1 MRSRTLYLASGSP
14 RRLQLLREGG
24 FEPVVLRTGVDDG
37 GLRSGGVPPEEW
49 AGALAYLKAKAGL
62 EHLLGS
68 GKVGG
73 DEFVVLGAD
82 TLIVKDGD
90 VIGQARDRGHA
101 ESILRRLEGGSH
113 RVVTGVSLLSGV
125 DRRVLTDVAEVRLGG
140 LGEERIREYVDS
152 GSWRGKAGAYN
163 LSERLEAGWPI
174 EYEGDPTTVMGLP
187 MRLLSALLE
196 ELLGVERL
204 SAQG

>member
-1 MRSRTLYLASGSP
+1 MRVRTLYLASGSP

-37 GLRSGGVPPEEW
+37 GLRSGGVAPEEW
-49 AGALAYLKAKAGL
+49 AGALAYLKAKAGM

-68 GKVGG
+68 GMVAGHK
-73 DEFVVLGAD
+73 FVVLGAD

-90 VIGQARDRGHA
+90 VIGQARDGVHA
-101 ESILRRLEGGSH
+101 RSILHRLEGGSH
-113 RVVTGVSLLSGV
+113 RVVTGVSLLSGA
-125 DRRVLTDVAEVRLGG
+125 DRHVLTDAAEVRLGR
-140 LGEERIREYVDS
+140 LGGERIREYVES
-152 GSWRGKAGAYN
+152 GGWRGKAGAYN
-163 LSERLEAGWPI
+163 LSERVEAGWPI

-187 MRLLSALLE
+187 MRLLTGLLE
-196 ELLGVERL
+196 EILGVERF